1 MVAIAGLLSS
11 LVCVATLHLLRT
23 DLPPVGHRLSEYAN
37 GPFGWVM
44 ALAFAAL
51 GCGLIALGVSLRS
64 ERPRE
69 PLAWTIPATAFL
81 AGGGAIIS
89 GMFRT
94 GVSDTS
100 EIVHSRASAVATLA
114 LVVLCLVYS
123 TRALLRSAAHPDYVG
138 TTLALIAATLAA
150 ISPLLHETR
159 WTGLSQRLLWI
170 ALIAWLLRTAKHQ
183 A

>member
-1 MVAIAGLLSS
+1 VVAIAGLLSS

-123 TRALLRSAAHPDYVG
+123 TRALRRSAARPDYVG

-170 ALIAWLLRTAKHQ
+170 ALIAWLLRTAWHQ